1 MTFAT
6 MASQPRAARRRV
18 SGTLFGYVAK
28 AFTLWFLA
36 LFGILVAVIA
46 LANTVEMLDRLSGKA
61 QFGLS
66 TVLELAL
73 LRVPQYSLEVLPF
86 AILGAAMGLFWRLT
100 RTHELVV
107 TRAAGVSIW
116 QLLMPTIAVAMVIGS
131 IAATVIN
138 PLAATLVKRYFQREA
153 EVLNEENSIIS
164 VFETGLWLRQVSNG
178 RVDVIHA
185 EKISDDGTQL
195 KRVMVLRYDDKD
207 RLAERLDAQH
217 ATLEPGQWHLFD
229 VWQSAP
235 GKGTERHAEATLA
248 TQITRDRLTDNF
260 APPETIGFWQIPAY
274 VEVLEV
280 AGLPTERLK
289 LQFHRLLAMPLLLS
303 AMVVIA
309 ATFALRPPRRGGV
322 TFVLVIGVVVGFVL
336 YFLSNFVFALG
347 LSGKLPLILA
357 AWTPTTVCLMLGVAT
372 LLHLEDG

>member
-1 MTFAT
+1 MTALAT
-6 MASQPRAARRRV
+6 LQLRASRRRV

-36 LFGILVAVIA
+36 LFGILVSVIA
-46 LANTVEMLDRLSGKA
+46 LANTVEMLDRLSGKSE
-61 QFGLS
+61 FGLS
-66 TVLELAL
+66 IVLELSM

-86 AILGAAMGLFWRLT
+86 AMLGAAMGLFWRLT

-116 QLLMPTIAVAMVIGS
+116 QLLMPPITVALIIGA

-138 PLAATLVKRYFQREA
+138 PLAATLVKRYFILES
-153 EVLNEENSIIS
+153 EVLNEESSIIS
-164 VFETGLWLRQVSNG
+164 VFETGLWLRQVSAG

-185 EKISDDGTQL
+185 EKISDDGNDL

-207 RLAERLDAQH
+207 RLVERLDAQH
-217 ATLEPGQWHLFD
+217 AKLEPGQWHLYD
-229 VWQSAP
+229 VWKSAP
-235 GKGTERHAEATLA
+235 GRGTERLDEAVLA
-248 TQITRDRLTDNF
+248 TQITRERLSDNF

-289 LQFHRLLAMPLLLS
+289 LQFHRLLALPLLLS

-322 TFVLVIGVVVGFVL
+322 TFVIVIGVVVGFVL

>member
-1 MTFAT
+1 MRAD
-6 MASQPRAARRRV
+6 ALHPRAARRRV
-18 SGTLFGYVAK
+18 SGTLFAYVAK
-28 AFTLWFLA
+28 AFTFWFLA

-46 LANTVEMLDRLSGKA
+46 LANTVEMLDRLSGKDEVA
-61 QFGLS
+61 LS
-66 TVLELAL
+66 AVLELSM

-116 QLLMPTIAVAMVIGS
+116 QLLMPPIAVAVMLGV
-131 IAATVIN
+131 IAATVVN
-138 PLAATLVKRYFQREA
+138 PLAVILVKRYFQLEA
-153 EVLNEENSIIS
+153 ELLDEQSSIIS
-164 VFETGLWLRQVSNG
+164 VFETGLWLRQVSPG

-185 EKISDDGTQL
+185 ERISGDGSEL
-195 KRVMVLRYDDKD
+195 ERVMVLTYDDRD
-207 RLAERLDAQH
+207 RFQQRLDADR
-217 ATLEPGQWHLFD
+217 AILETGQWRLFE
-229 VWQSAP
+229 VWVSAP
-235 GKGTERHAEATLA
+235 GQGTQRFPEATLP
-248 TQITRDRLTDNF
+248 TQLTRERLSENF

-289 LQFHRLLAMPLLLS
+289 LQFHRLLAMPLLFAS
-303 AMVVIA
+303 MVVIA

-322 TFVLVIGVVVGFVL
+322 TFVIAVGVAVGFVL

-357 AWTPTTVCLMLGVAT
+357 AWTPTTVCLMLGVTT

>member
-1 MTFAT
+1 MTAVAT
-6 MASQPRAARRRV
+6 LHPRAARRRI
-18 SGTLFGYVAK
+18 SGTLFSYIAK
-28 AFTLWFLA
+28 AFTGWFLA
-36 LFGILVAVIA
+36 LFGLLVVVIA

-61 QFGLS
+61 DFGLGV
-66 TVLELAL
+66 VLELSL

-116 QLLMPTIAVAMVIGS
+116 QLLAPTIAVAMVVGG

-138 PLAATLVKRYFQREA
+138 PLAATLVKRYFLRES
-153 EVLNEENSIIS
+153 EVLKEESSIIS
-164 VFETGLWLRQVSNG
+164 VFETGLWLRQVTAD

-185 EKISDDGTQL
+185 EKISDDGTEL
-195 KRVMVLRYDDKD
+195 RRVMVLRYDDND
-207 RLAERLDAQH
+207 RLLERLDAKR
-217 ATLEPGQWHLFD
+217 ATLEPGYWRLTE
-229 VWQSAP
+229 VWLSAP
-235 GKGTERHAEATLA
+235 GRGTERMAEMTLP
-248 TQITRDRLTDNF
+248 TQITRERLNDNF

-289 LQFHRLLAMPLLLS
+289 LQFNRLLAMPLLLS
-303 AMVVIA
+303 SMVVIA

-322 TFVLVIGVVVGFVL
+322 TFIIAIGVVVGFIL

>member
-1 MTFAT
+1 MTAL
-6 MASQPRAARRRV
+6 ALHPRAARRRV
-18 SGTLFGYVAK
+18 SGTLFSYVAK
-28 AFTLWFLA
+28 AFTFWFLA

-46 LANTVEMLDRLSGKA
+46 LANMVEMLDRLSGQS
-61 QFGLS
+61 QFGFS
-66 TVLELAL
+66 IVLELSL

-116 QLLMPTIAVAMVIGS
+116 QLLMPPIGVALVIGS
-131 IAATVIN
+131 IAATVVN
-138 PLAATLVKRYFQREA
+138 PLAATLVKRYFQLEG
-153 EVLNEENSIIS
+153 EVLNEESSIIS
-164 VFETGLWLRQVSNG
+164 VFETGLWLRQVSAG

-185 EKISDDGTQL
+185 EKISDDGIEL
-195 KRVMVLRYDDKD
+195 NRVMVLRYDDKD
-207 RLAERLDAQH
+207 RLVERLDAQR
-217 ATLEPGQWHLFD
+217 ATLEPGHWRLVD
-229 VWQSAP
+229 VWVSAP
-235 GKGTERHAEATLA
+235 GRGTERLAEVMLA
-248 TQITRDRLTDNF
+248 TQITRERLNDNF

-322 TFVLVIGVVVGFVL
+322 TFIIVIGVVVGFVL

>member
-1 MTFAT
+1 MTTA
-6 MASQPRAARRRV
+6 AALQPRASRRRV
-18 SGTLFGYVAK
+18 SGTLFSYIAK

-36 LFGILVAVIA
+36 LFGLLVVVIA

-61 QFGLS
+61 DIGLAL
-66 TVLELAL
+66 VLELSM
-73 LRVPQYSLEVLPF
+73 LRVPQYALEVLPF

-116 QLLMPTIAVAMVIGS
+116 QLLLPPIMVAIVIGG
-131 IAATVIN
+131 IGATVIN
-138 PLAATLVKRYFQREA
+138 PLAATLVKRFFQREA
-153 EVLNEENSIIS
+153 EVLSEESSIIS
-164 VFETGLWLRQVSNG
+164 VFETGLWLRQVSAG

-185 EKISDDGTQL
+185 EKISDDGSEL
-195 KRVMVLRYDDKD
+195 RRVMVLRYDDND
-207 RLAERLDAQH
+207 RLVERLDSQRAI
-217 ATLEPGQWHLFD
+217 LEPGHWRLFE
-229 VWQSAP
+229 VWVSAP
-235 GKGTERHAEATLA
+235 GRGTERMAEATLA
-248 TQITRDRLTDNF
+248 TQMTRDRLNDNF
-260 APPETIGFWQIPAY
+260 APPDTIGFWQIPAY

-289 LQFHRLLAMPLLLS
+289 LQFNRLLALPLLLS
-303 AMVVIA
+303 SMVVIA

-322 TFVLVIGVVVGFVL
+322 TVVIAIGVVVGFLL

>member
-1 MTFAT
+1 MRA
-6 MASQPRAARRRV
+6 AALHPRAARRRV
-18 SGTLFGYVAK
+18 SGTLFAYVAK
-28 AFTLWFLA
+28 AFVLWFLA
-36 LFGILVAVIA
+36 LIGILVAVIA
-46 LANTVEMLDRLSGKA
+46 LANTVEMLDRLSGKQDVA
-61 QFGLS
+61 LGA
-66 TVLELAL
+66 VLELSM

-116 QLLMPTIAVAMVIGS
+116 QLLMPPIMVALTLGV
-131 IAATVIN
+131 IAATVLN
-138 PLAATLVKRYFQREA
+138 PLAVTLVKRYFQLEA
-153 EVLNEENSIIS
+153 ELLDEESSIIS
-164 VFETGLWLRQVSNG
+164 VFETGLWLRQVSPG

-185 EKISDDGTQL
+185 EKITGDGSEL
-195 KRVMVLRYDDKD
+195 ERVMVLTYDDKD
-207 RLAERLDAQH
+207 RFQQRLDAEH
-217 ATLEPGQWHLFD
+217 ATLQEGYWQLFE
-229 VWQSAP
+229 VWVSAP
-235 GKGTERHAEATLA
+235 GQSTQRFPETTLP
-248 TQITRDRLTDNF
+248 TQLTRDRLNENF

-289 LQFHRLLAMPLLLS
+289 LQFHRLLAMPLLFAS
-303 AMVVIA
+303 MVVIA

-322 TFVLVIGVVVGFVL
+322 TFVIAVGVAVGFVL

-357 AWTPTTVCLMLGVAT
+357 AWTPTTVCLMLGVTT